1 MRHLPAS
8 SDKRALFRVSGRARP
23 SCPSRPK
30 PGQTPL
36 LVNVARRS
44 RWKRGTEFSD
54 FSEISGAACSAFV
67 PTGDTATG
75 THRSCGPERILYQK
89 SVSCT
94 HSVNRSLSSTVGSPL
109 IDPLKEQGQGGVSQS
124 ADRQLVS
131 PALSTSHFRLCVSVP
146 RAET

>member
-1 MRHLPAS
+1 VRHLPAS
-8 SDKRALFRVSGRARP
+8 SDKRALSRVSGRARP

-75 THRSCGPERILYQK
+75 THRSCGPERILYQQ
-89 SVSCT
+89 VCRA
-94 HSVNRSLSSTVGSPL
+94 HS
-109 IDPLKEQGQGGVSQS
+109 
-124 ADRQLVS
+124 A
-131 PALSTSHFRLCVSVP
+131 
-146 RAET
+146 